1 MKERFKREL
10 MRKTFHMSGVTV
22 PLVYVFFGRDVA
34 ILYTSAALIAFI
46 MLEFVRIRA
55 HSLFPLVKTA
65 DLIARQ
71 TEKNALA
78 AYVYFCIAAV
88 VSIFFMSRG
97 AVTVGL
103 TTALAS
109 DAIAAVVGVGIGRHQ
124 IKPNKTIEG
133 TSAGLLAAMYIAY
146 LLHCNFVTVIA
157 VGLIFLIFDLMEFG
171 IDDNFTTPLAM
182 VIVVQ
187 IIEAIL

>member
-1 MKERFKREL
+1 MKERF
-10 MRKTFHMSGVTV
+10 SGVTV
-22 PLVYVFFGRDVA
+22 PLAYVFFGRDVA

-55 HSLFPLVKTA
+55 HSLFPLMRTA
-65 DLIARQ
+65 DLISRQ
-71 TEKNALA
+71 TEMNALA

-88 VSIFFMSRG
+88 VSIFFISKE
-97 AVTVGL
+97 AVIVGL
-103 TTALAS
+103 TTALTS
-109 DAIAAVVGVGIGRHQ
+109 DAIAAVVGMGIGRHQ
-124 IKPNKTIEG
+124 IKQNKTIEG
-133 TSAGLLAAMYIAY
+133 TSAGFLAAMFIAY
-146 LLHCNFVTVIA
+146 LLHCNFVTIIA
-157 VGLIFLIFDLMEFG
+157 VGLIFLVVDLVEFG